1 MSAFTL
7 DMLVS
12 GPPLAETELPADS
25 TLGVAICQRS
35 REQHSREQRLL
46 DLLVGNPTLKAGIKG
61 GVMNMEV
68 AVSEKGQVTVPTPIR
83 EQLGLRPGSAVEFSA
98 AEGRLVGIKGGQ
110 LKIRCWL
117 SQGLSNPLMSIG
129 ISLKPG
135 VPPSHHRVDTSVLL
149 DVFRPRPTT

>member
-1 MSAFTL
+1 MLTTSKVPGDEIEGEMSAFTL

-61 GVMNMEV
+61 
-68 AVSEKGQVTVPTPIR
+68 A
-83 EQLGLRPGSAVEFSA
+83 
-98 AEGRLVGIKGGQ
+98 
-110 LKIRCWL
+110 
-117 SQGLSNPLMSIG
+117 
-129 ISLKPG
+129 
-135 VPPSHHRVDTSVLL
+135 
-149 DVFRPRPTT
+149 